1 MSGCVTLT
9 EEEKQKMLL
18 DARDPLRRAAFA
30 AAQRPSHSG
39 TLDDY
44 IEFLS
49 ENMSLAGASAPIKTF
64 ETGLNFP
71 GHMAIL

>member
-9 EEEKQKMLL
+9 EEEKQEMLL
-18 DARDPLRRAAFA
+18 DARDPKRKAAFA
-30 AAQRPSHSG
+30 AAQRACHSG

-49 ENMSLAGASAPIKTF
+49 ENMSVTSI
-64 ETGLNFP
+64 
-71 GHMAIL
+71 

>member
-9 EEEKQKMLL
+9 EEEKQEMLL
-18 DARDPLRRAAFA
+18 DARCPHRRAAFA
-30 AAQRPSHSG
+30 AAQRASHAG

-49 ENMSLAGASAPIKTF
+49 ENMGMAAAAAPRITVTDDF
-64 ETGLNFP
+64 RL
-71 GHMAIL
+71 

>member
-9 EEEKQKMLL
+9 EEEKQEMLL
-18 DARDPLRRAAFA
+18 DARDPLRMAAFA
-30 AAQRPSHSG
+30 AARRACQEG

-49 ENMSLAGASAPIKTF
+49 ENMGIAGASSPRITVTDDF
-64 ETGLNFP
+64 RL
-71 GHMAIL
+71 